1 MQDVPAH
8 LNSNLTMD
16 PDQVRFR
23 SGAST
28 GIPEDVM
35 NFAQA
40 LSAKHGSV
48 LISRE
53 KNGLHLNL
61 ACPACLEVE
70 GDSELRK
77 RHLAVNADKFCATG
91 RWEGATDYLR
101 DSVGLCMKCGTKYKA
116 TQLMT
121 FAPLAARG
129 IKESKIGSVSFIDN
143 TQWLVRDSLDR
154 IVPGGPGNGPPGVR
168 GQHGD
173 PQDVIPIIHLE
184 PNHPAVMYLRD
195 RDYDLQSLWEQFRC
209 SYCVREWEQDP
220 VTKRYYRKMCE
231 GFRDSPQGRIIFFA
245 DIEGVQKTWQARV
258 IDRELKTATDRRF
271 KQYWSGDSNCWFTME
286 EFDPVKKKFVP
297 PPQYAERWSPSKYR
311 TANGT
316 SRNEILMGLDAA
328 IAWNAKHR
336 PGRLPVVFTSEG
348 PLDAGRLRSPAV
360 AQIGKFLSDDQ
371 IALLARHFAVVIQ
384 VPDNDAAGQRDLD
397 LSARRLATK
406 VMTDTWHLPKQLPNG
421 GEAKD
426 IGDFPQVWVDEHRQV
441 WLDSY

>member
-1 MQDVPAH
+1 
-8 LNSNLTMD
+8 MD

-28 GIPEDVM
+28 GVPEDVM

-40 LSAKHGSV
+40 LAVKHGAV

-70 GDSELRK
+70 GDQELRK

-91 RWEGATDYLR
+91 RWEGATDHLR

-129 IKESKIGSVSFIDN
+129 IKESKIGSVSFADN
-143 TQWLVRDSLDR
+143 TQWLVRDALDN
-154 IVPGGPGNGPPGVR
+154 IVPGGPGNGPPGSR
-168 GQHGD
+168 GNHGD
-173 PQDVIPIIHLE
+173 PRDVIPINQLSAD
-184 PNHPAVMYLRD
+184 HPAVQYLLE

-209 SYCVREWEQDP
+209 SYCVREWAQDP
-220 VTKRYYRKMCE
+220 ATKRYYRKLCE

-245 DIEGVQKTWQARV
+245 DIEGVQKTWQARIIERV
-258 IDRELKTATDRRF
+258 AEHGGTRF
-271 KQYWSGDSNCWFTME
+271 KYFWNGDTNTWFCME
-286 EFDPVKKKFVP
+286 SYDVAKKKFIP

-316 SRNEILMGLDAA
+316 ARNEILMGLDAA
-328 IAWNAKHR
+328 IAWNACHR
-336 PGRLPVVFTSEG
+336 PGQLPIAFTSEG
-348 PLDAGRLRSPAV
+348 PLDAGRLRAPAV

-384 VPDNDAAGQRDLD
+384 VPDNDAAGQKDLE
-397 LSARRLATK
+397 LSSRRLASK
-406 VMTDTWHLPKQLPNG
+406 VLTDVWHLPQQLPDG
-421 GEAKD
+421 KAAKD
-426 IGDFPQVWVDEHRQV
+426 IGDFPQAWVDEQRQT
-441 WLDSY
+441 WLNSY